1 MPVYDQSYRHWHGV
15 FNQKTQQW
23 LIIAH
28 NGIKMLWRKW
38 MIILVA
44 FASIPFFIRVAHI
57 YIATRLVDTV
67 QFGKFASQIQINPEL
82 FKTFINQQSFFILLI
97 VVFAG
102 SGLIS
107 KDKKFNALQLYFS
120 KPLSKWD
127 YLLGKFTIV
136 GFYVFVISLLPAL
149 LLFFTKVLISDD
161 LSFLK
166 QHYWVPFALL
176 GFYLIITLIYG
187 GLILALS
194 AVGKGA
200 RFAGIGFFAIYVLT
214 DLIKKI
220 LAYEPRIG
228 IISIGADIQQMG
240 DFLFGLPLTHA
251 FPVWLAA
258 LVLFMLSAGCFFIL
272 NSQVCGTDIVK

>member
-1 MPVYDQSYRHWHGV
+1 MPIYEQSYRHWHGGL
-15 FNQKTQQW
+15 NPKTQQW
-23 LIIAH
+23 LIITR

-57 YIATRLVDTV
+57 YIATRLADTV

-102 SGLIS
+102 AGLIS

-127 YLLGKFTIV
+127 YLLGKFAIV

-166 QHYWVPFALL
+166 QHYWVPLALF
-176 GFYLIITLIYG
+176 GFYLIITIIYG

-194 AVGKGA
+194 SFGRGA
-200 RFAGIGFFAIYVLT
+200 RFAGIGFFGIYILT
-214 DLIKKI
+214 NLIKKI
-220 LAYEPRIG
+220 LSYEPDIG
-228 IISIGADIQQMG
+228 IISISADVQQMG
-240 DFLFGLPLTHA
+240 DFIFGLPLTHS

-258 LVLFMLSAGCFFIL
+258 LVLGIVSAGCLFIL
-272 NSQVCGTDIVK
+272 NSQVRGTDIVK